1 VEPEILRRGNQFH
14 REVQAAW
21 AGEIAGAPIHAEHGL
36 FLHHGSHPTVHQRR
50 GRIDLF
56 IDQLDDFVSII
67 EIKSTDWDTISA
79 KNRRKLLGAHCRQV
93 LRYVDEYLTHDREN
107 VCAAILYPHAPA
119 NNDIQTAVEDYLND
133 QGLQVAWY
141 HEGSTPDASPKND
154 ETARIARSSA
164 TPVGTG

>member
-21 AGEIAGAPIHAEHGL
+21 AGEIAGAPVHAEQGL
-36 FLHHGSHPTVHQRR
+36 LLTHGSHPTVHERR

-67 EIKSTDWDTISA
+67 EIKSTDWDTISS

-93 LRYVDEYLTHDREN
+93 LRYVDQYLTHVN

-119 NNDIQTAVEDYLND
+119 NNDIQTAVEEYLNE

-141 HEGSTPDASPKND
+141 YDRAPDAS
-154 ETARIARSSA
+154 S
-164 TPVGTG
+164 